1 MKPAATDHALGWLER
16 EAAFRSLTDRA
27 ERLLALQADL
37 RRIAPALDL
46 VAMGVEQE
54 TLTVGTPG
62 AAVAA
67 KLRQQAPTILA
78 GLNGRGWQVKR
89 IRFRPQPR
97 GSAPPPPPVRPRADI
112 PARALAELSVLS
124 EQASSPRL
132 KEALT
137 HLVRSRAGA
146 RGRRP

>member
-1 MKPAATDHALGWLER
+1 MKPAATDSALGWLGR
-16 EAAFRSLTDRA
+16 EASFRALTDRA

-62 AAVAA
+62 AAAAA

-78 GLNGRGWQVKR
+78 GLNDRGWQVKR

-97 GSAPPPPPVRPRADI
+97 GFAPPPPPTRPRADI
-112 PARALAELSVLS
+112 PAGALAEFAALG
-124 EQASSPRL
+124 EQTSSDRL

-137 HLVRSRAGA
+137 HLVRSRTGG
-146 RGRRP
+146 RGRR

>member
-1 MKPAATDHALGWLER
+1 MKRATADHALGWLGQ
-16 EAAFRSLTDRA
+16 EATFRALTERA

-46 VAMGVEQE
+46 VAMGIEQE

-97 GSAPPPPPVRPRADI
+97 GSAPSPPPIRPRADI
-112 PARALAELSVLS
+112 PPRALAELAALG
-124 EQASSPRL
+124 EQASSERL

-137 HLVRSRAGA
+137 HLVRSRTGA
-146 RGRRP
+146 RARR